1 MRVYAMPEMWETVEE
16 KTLRRGKI
24 GISEINIL
32 HGDAAMSKAILKARI
47 QKLEEENER
56 LKEMN
61 KRAYDNG
68 YLEACGRYR
77 KALEVLE
84 RTVAQIWDCK
94 YEADKI
100 HIIINRVFGTPDN
113 LLKKYKNDLYGIS
126 KEDLQIA
133 AEALKEMSD
142 G

>member
-1 MRVYAMPEMWETVEE
+1 MNRYSREYIHDEVDNHRQVAQWWIEADEVDT
-16 KTLRRGKI
+16 
-24 GISEINIL
+24 
-32 HGDAAMSKAILKARI
+32 RI
-47 QKLEEENER
+47 QELGDENKL
-56 LKEMN
+56 LKN
-61 KRAYDNG
+61 KDALAQVCIDIKTDNDI
-68 YLEACGRYR
+68 LR